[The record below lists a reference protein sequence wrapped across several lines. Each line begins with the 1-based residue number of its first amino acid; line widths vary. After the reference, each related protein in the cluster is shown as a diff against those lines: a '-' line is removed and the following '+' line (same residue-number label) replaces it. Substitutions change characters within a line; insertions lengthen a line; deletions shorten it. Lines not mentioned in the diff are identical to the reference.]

1 MSTLFFDGFD
11 RGTIL
16 KRLDNNYWST
26 QLRNYPQYA
35 FGSFSYDH
43 EAVIGS
49 TSQYVKIYTS
59 YSPNNGT
66 LPING
71 YYSYGNQYQP
81 SVTVDYPAFGQPPG
95 FLALTNIPI
104 NESSFNLTPLS
115 YLALSGFPDISGTKS
130 YFGIRYLGIET
141 KDINYYESDTLIEGR
156 FGAKHPLLAF
166 CSGNTTG
173 LILNIVRATGDGL
186 LNLRQEGDTE
196 QNPTGPK
203 ISIGLEVEQ
212 NNATSGIFDLNI
224 GDTVSQYR
232 ITPIY
237 CGDIYGGKL
246 IPSDNDYKILTI
258 ADTDMGG
265 YYSNVLSRWVHF
277 EIEIDH
283 TGNGI
288 RLKLEGADALVI
300 DTDEPDRDLWDITI
314 PISGFHYDNV
324 RIFNRTYNSSML
336 SSCTGYLVEG
346 SSYFYPPDDYGKA
359 YYALGELM
367 LIDDV
372 TLIDNTG
379 TGPTYFLGK
388 DSKVLPLNPGV
399 GFSSIELLT
408 DDENNEDGPLQ
419 WSKSIN
425 KSNRAI
431 LASFDN
437 DTSHLYTADTN
448 KMSVVAYSTDYYNAF
463 SGKDTLSNWR
473 YSYNDGIGGMK
484 VYNHARKEF
493 LDTTI
498 RNVVARTGGVDPYIE
513 NTVFLFHNNEIDPV
527 IDYSIFSHPI
537 YNVGNVSLTE
547 HGQFD
552 GALSFADGALSL
564 TNQSTYDIGS
574 GDFTIEAWVKFN
586 TNNDC
591 LVLFDRQYRSNLSS
605 YVLDGTKNVSQNGA
619 SPILGYRFSATTGH
633 AILETWSLYYDSQ
646 FFNPYECSTPATL
659 KLNLPAAIVVDEWN
673 HLTITRKRLSPT
685 SISGYFNVF
694 LNGVSGTGY
703 AVENLCDGLGF
714 NFCEGNCPST
724 FVAQSSN
731 EPFVYA
737 LVPDDSQGGYYDVSG
752 LHFGVLTA
760 NYRLSNNTVKPLP
773 YTYFGGSGLLDEHRV
788 ISGLC
793 LYNENFTPEITPYI
807 GPSEQYIEFGPNID
821 LTRTSY
827 RMFQYYQ
834 MNHPESLEPF
844 TSGQIINSGLKL
856 GIKKL

>member
-16 KRLDNNYWST
+16 KRLDSNYWST

-35 FGSFSYDH
+35 FGAFSYDH
-43 EAVIGS
+43 ESVIDS
-49 TSQYVKIYTS
+49 NAYVKTYTS

-66 LPING
+66 LPVNG
-71 YYSYGNQYQP
+71 YYTLYNQGQTP
-81 SVTVDYPAFGQPPG
+81 FTTDYPAFGQPPG

-115 YLALSGFPDISGTKS
+115 YLALSGFPAISGTKS
-130 YFGIRYLGIET
+130 YFGIRYLGVET

-156 FGAKHPLLAF
+156 FGDKHPLIAL

-173 LILNIVRATGDGL
+173 VLLNIVRVTGDGL
-186 LNLRQEGDTE
+186 LNLRQVGDTE

-203 ISIGLEVEQ
+203 VSIGLQVEQ
-212 NNATSGIFDLNI
+212 NNGISGVFDLNI

-237 CGDIYGGKL
+237 CGNLYGSQL
-246 IPSDNDYKILTI
+246 IPLNNDYKVLTI
-258 ADTDMGG
+258 ADTDMGA
-265 YYSNVLSRWVHF
+265 YYNNVVSRWTHF

-283 TGNGI
+283 TGNAI

-300 DTDEPDRDLWDITI
+300 DPEEPDRELWDIHI
-314 PISGFHYDNV
+314 PLSGFYYDNI
-324 RIFNRTYNSSML
+324 RIYNRTYNSSLL
-336 SSCTGYLVEG
+336 SSCTGYEDGV
-346 SSYFYPPDDYGKA
+346 YYPGQNYGKA
-359 YYALGELM
+359 YYSLGELT

-379 TGPTYFLGK
+379 NAPVYFLGK

-399 GFSSIELLT
+399 GSNSIELFT

-419 WSKSIN
+419 WTKSLS

-431 LASFDN
+431 LAAFDN
-437 DTSHLYTADTN
+437 DVSHLYTADPN
-448 KMSVVAYSTDYYNAF
+448 KISAVVYSTNYYNAF
-463 SGKDTLSNWR
+463 TDKDTLSNWR
-473 YSYNDGIGGMK
+473 YSYNDGIGGIK

-493 LDTTI
+493 LDTSI

-513 NTVFLFHNNEIDPV
+513 NTIFLFHNNEIDPV
-527 IDYSIFSHPI
+527 LDYSIFSHPI
-537 YNVGNVSLTE
+537 YTVGNISLSE
-547 HGQFD
+547 HGHFD
-552 GALSFADGALSL
+552 QALSFMGNSALSL
-564 TNQSTYDIGS
+564 TNQSIYDIGS
-574 GDFTIEAWVKFN
+574 GEFTIEAWIKLSTADDTV
-586 TNNDC
+586 
-591 LVLFDRQYRSNLSS
+591 LLFDRQYRSDLSS
-605 YVLDGTKNVSQNGA
+605 YVLNGTKNAPQNGV
-619 SPILGYRFSATTGH
+619 SNILGYRFSVNTGQ
-633 AILETWSLYYDSQ
+633 AILDTWSVYYDNQ
-646 FFNPYECSTPATL
+646 YTNPYECASPARL
-659 KLNLPAAIVVDEWN
+659 KLNLPTVVSVDEW
-673 HLTITRKRLSPT
+673 HHIAITRTRIGNSV
-685 SISGYFNVF
+685 SGYYNVF
-694 LNGVSGTGY
+694 LDGVSGTGY
-703 AVENLCDGLGF
+703 IVENLCDSMGF
-714 NFCEGNCPST
+714 NVCLGNCPST
-724 FVAQSSN
+724 TSSQSSN
-731 EPFVYA
+731 NPFVFDII
-737 LVPDDSQGGYYDVSG
+737 PDDANGSYYTVSG
-752 LHFGVLTA
+752 LHFGFLSA
-760 NYRLSNNTVKPLP
+760 NYKLSDNSIKPLP
-773 YTYFGGSGLLDEHRV
+773 YTYFGGSGYLDEHRI

-793 LYNENFTPEITPYI
+793 LYNDNFIPATSPYL